1 MSGLPLDRMEAWA
14 WRMVMPALL
23 WGGTVAA
30 TVLTLATL
38 FRIWQWRRDRP
49 SERWRMPLTGWL
61 WWGYYGLQL
70 VGGLWSL
77 NTEAWAFSLE
87 VKAALF
93 FLPLLAGIPGRP
105 LSADFWWSVGWGVL
119 AFLVWR
125 VGAASWA
132 WMLHGDG
139 SGWRYAGFS
148 GDVHPT
154 YLSLHAVVAW
164 LGVGRYWG
172 NAKLVWPFSLLV
184 ALSLGLMGS
193 KAGILAAVVV
203 VVGAWWVER
212 SLPTSHGISASNPVR
227 WAFLAVLLGTTWAA
241 SSARFAELQTAAE
254 VVRSDEAPVRSSSAG
269 RVAVW
274 SAAWTVM
281 KAHPMGVG
289 TGDVTDA
296 LMAVYER
303 EGITYALDRK
313 LNPHNQWLQA
323 GVAFGWLGVVWL
335 SVVFGAWCR
344 VAWQR
349 KDSLALLCGALVL
362 AHALVESVLEVQR
375 GVVFIVWL
383 AMALFAEHRHGNGVK

>member
-1 MSGLPLDRMEAWA
+1 MSRLPLDRMEAWA

-23 WGGTVAA
+23 WGGTA
-30 TVLTLATL
+30 TASVLTLATV
-38 FRIWQWRRDRP
+38 FRVWQWRRDRP
-49 SERWRMPLTGWL
+49 SQGWQMPVTGWL
-61 WWGYYGLQL
+61 WWGYYGLQIL
-70 VGGLWSL
+70 GGLWSL

-93 FLPLLAGIPGRP
+93 FLPLLAGIPGRS

-125 VGAASWA
+125 VGVATGQ
-132 WMLHGDG
+132 WMLHGDVG
-139 SGWRYAGFS
+139 GWRYAGFS

-164 LGVGRYWG
+164 LGVGRRWG
-172 NAKLVWPFSLLV
+172 NAQMVWPFSLLV
-184 ALSLGLMGS
+184 AISLGLMGS
-193 KAGILAAVVV
+193 KAGILAAVTVV
-203 VVGAWWVER
+203 AAVWLLGRKGSGFDPAAPAP
-212 SLPTSHGISASNPVR
+212 SVR
-227 WAFLAVLLGTTWAA
+227 WAFLAVLFVSTWAV
-241 SSARFAELQTAAE
+241 SSARFAELQTAAAA
-254 VVRSDEAPVRSSSAG
+254 VQSEAAPIQSSSAG

-281 KAHPMGVG
+281 RTHPFGVG

-296 LMAVYER
+296 LMGIYER

-323 GVAFGWLGVVWL
+323 GVAFGWMGVVWL
-335 SVVFGAWCR
+335 SVVFGMWCR
-344 VAWQR
+344 EAWR
-349 KDSLALLCGALVL
+349 RRNALALLCCALVL
-362 AHALVESVLEVQR
+362 CHALVESVLEVQR

-383 AMALFAEHRHGNGVK
+383 AMALFPHRRDSP